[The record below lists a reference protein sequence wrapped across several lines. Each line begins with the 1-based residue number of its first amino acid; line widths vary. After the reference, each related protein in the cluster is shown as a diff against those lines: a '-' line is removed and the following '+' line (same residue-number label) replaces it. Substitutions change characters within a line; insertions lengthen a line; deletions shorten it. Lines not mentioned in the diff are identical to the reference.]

1 MKKQLLT
8 FFIIFSSLNS
18 FSQVNFEK
26 GFFIDET
33 NNKVECLIKNYDWV
47 STPSEIEYKIS
58 DVAAVET
65 RNFNNMN
72 SFQVYNTS
80 HYYKKAK
87 INIDKNTKMSGFSP
101 KIETTILKVI
111 VEGEASLYSTS
122 GMFFYQL
129 KNQDIKQLLYKKYV
143 DNNSRMK
150 EDVSFRNE
158 LYNNLKCGD
167 NLVEIRKVDYKKRD
181 LINFFNAYNSCKSSE
196 SKIFSDAATKFTFDL
211 NVIAGVS
218 SNKSSFKRP
227 FAKATGPVDGVY
239 GTSLREQ
246 TETKNAMGF
255 ALGFEVEAVLPF
267 NKKKWSIFIAPNYQQ
282 FDYDIKEKLV
292 NIGSG
297 DGYGDLSISAKYS
310 YVELPIGLRHY
321 FNLNEKS
328 KLYLDAAFC
337 YVFLMNSDESE
348 FFVSRFGAEF
358 TPPKRP
364 ETSKTTSTTRIGL
377 GYKFKNKYAIGL
389 NYFSDKEISNS
400 EVKSFSLIAS
410 YTIF

>member
-1 MKKQLLT
+1 MKTKLLLFI
-8 FFIIFSSLNS
+8 FFCSYTINA
-18 FSQVNFEK
+18 QVKFEK
-26 GFFIDET
+26 GSFIDDA

-58 DVAAVET
+58 DGATVET
-65 RNFNNMN
+65 KNFNSMN

-87 INIDKNTKMSGFSP
+87 INIDKNAKMSGFSP

-122 GMFFYQL
+122 GIFFYQI
-129 KNQDIKQLLYKKYV
+129 KDQDIKQLLYKKYV

-150 EDVSFRNE
+150 EDVTFRNE
-158 LYNNLKCGD
+158 LYNTLKCGD

-181 LINFFNAYNSCKSSE
+181 LINFFNAYNNCRSSE
-196 SKIFSDAATKFTFDL
+196 SKVFSDAATKFSFDF

-227 FAKATGPVDGVY
+227 FTKATGPVNGVY

-255 ALGFEVEAVLPF
+255 TLGFEVETILPF
-267 NKKKWSIFIAPNYQQ
+267 NKKKWSVFIAPNYQQ
-282 FDYDIKEKLV
+282 LEYDLKENNV
-292 NIGSG
+292 NINSQY
-297 DGYGDLSISAKYS
+297 GYGNLSVKAKYS
-310 YVELPIGLRHY
+310 YMEVPIGIRHY
-321 FNLNEKS
+321 FNLNDTS
-328 KLYLDAAFC
+328 KLFIDVAYN
-337 YVFLMNSDESE
+337 YVYVVNSEESE
-348 FFVSRFGAEF
+348 YFISRFGEEF
-358 TPPKRP
+358 TPAKQPDGDNP
-364 ETSKTTSTTRIGL
+364 TTNVRFGL
-377 GYKFKNKYAIGL
+377 GYKFKNKYAIGF
-389 NYFSDKEISNS
+389 NYFSDKELSNS
-400 EVKSFSLIAS
+400 QINSFSLIAS